1 MAHPLFSALLQEE
14 VIPPASSDG
23 IMHFLRALMTA
34 PASIPGKFMILQS
47 VSKCAASV
55 KCEADG
61 MGAALSQNMIDTYY
75 ERFNDTVAR
84 VLSLAQLQKTVLG
97 FNERAAAR
105 QFVELKAAAL
115 QLCPTYVHPSN
126 ECGPIRDAHNNSR
139 TCFEFVHVHFD
150 GNHK

>member
-14 VIPPASSDG
+14 IIPPASSNG
-23 IMHFLRALMTA
+23 IMHFLRVLMTA

-47 VSKCAASV
+47 VSKCAASL

-75 ERFNDTVAR
+75 ERFNTTVAH
-84 VLSLAQLQKTVLG
+84 VLCLAQLQKTVLG

-105 QFVELKAAAL
+105 QFVEVKAAAL
-115 QLCPTYVHPSN
+115 QLCPTYVL
-126 ECGPIRDAHNNSR
+126 
-139 TCFEFVHVHFD
+139 TFQ
-150 GNHK
+150 